1 MPRPVSDIPNLGPA
15 SEAAFARAGITS
27 AEEIEAMTAFYG
39 SDTGRSI
46 MRKMPQA
53 IQLSMEEMQPIM
65 RTMIA
70 DMRKTL
76 ETELQNADGGAHN
89 NDAAH

>member
-1 MPRPVSDIPNLGPA
+1 
-15 SEAAFARAGITS
+15 
-27 AEEIEAMTAFYG
+27 MTAFYG

-53 IQLSMEEMQPIM
+53 MQLSMEEMQPIM

-70 DMRKTL
+70 GMQTSI
-76 ETELQNADGGAHN
+76 ETELKRDADGAHN
-89 NDAAH
+89 EDHAH